1 MKKLLLTF
9 AVILSNCLAFTSV
22 FGSCQSDLIQNLRNC
37 LNSSAVEVAANGNS
51 VVLNGATNNN
61 NMNQV
66 QVCIDNYNNAR
77 AACPNSPQ
85 LVNRIHTISNY

>member
-1 MKKLLLTF
+1 MKKLF
-9 AVILSNCLAFTSV
+9 LSLAIMLSSATVYTSAYA
-22 FGSCQSDLIQNLRNC
+22 SCQSDLVQNLRNC
-37 LNSSAVEVAANGNS
+37 LNSAAVEVATNGNS

-77 AACPNSPQ
+77 SSCPNSPQ
-85 LVNRIHTISNY
+85 LVSRMHTINNY